1 MCSEGS
7 FARDVSC
14 TNAAA
19 SILLVLRAASEL
31 YNSPRRSR
39 QHAKRSSHFSSS
51 LIDADISTAIR
62 GSLTAAILTDFG
74 VEYANSIAWRSDFRG
89 RCSFLPL
96 NELISNFANTRHLGS
111 SLTITSP
118 LRPP

>member
-19 SILLVLRAASEL
+19 SILPVLRVASEL

-39 QHAKRSSHFSSS
+39 QQAKRANHFRSS

-62 GSLTAAILTDFG
+62 GSLTAAMLTDFG
-74 VEYANSIAWRSDFRG
+74 AEYANSTTWRSDLRG

-96 NELISNFANTRHLGS
+96 NERTSNL
-111 SLTITSP
+111 
-118 LRPP
+118 